1 MTRAVE
7 LVILRVKPREGWLP
21 LLLLAAIVACLITA
35 VLEVT
40 WVPEDKVVIPAAIG
54 GLLLGS
60 VLAKRPLPTLPA
72 WMLITLYGLLI
83 SLVGLANL
91 WPTWAALQGGWG
103 ALRPFW
109 LQNGA
114 LFIDRVGSWG
124 TAVFNNQSS
133 QETIVFALGLALLSY
148 FLTAFAS
155 WQLFRRY
162 RPFAGLLVMGLALA
176 LNGYFGGGQ
185 IWWLGVFVGLTALLT
200 AVMHYLALTAEWDN
214 RQVDYSDEVRTDL
227 LLHAVPIAA
236 VLLAVALALPG
247 FSIRRLVQSFQQ
259 QPVVQQTEMLLE
271 RAFGGVEAGGGQPRG
286 RDGVGGRGILPR
298 DFLLG
303 NGPELYETVVM
314 TAVVQSDANLAGI
327 HWRALSYDVYTGRGW
342 ALSEERIEPIAAN
355 AAIPLPE
362 VAATGTVSQT
372 VHWVQDERLTR
383 YTLGL
388 PQRFEQPVDAIWR
401 GQTDLVRANGDD
413 TTYTVQT
420 QVSQATPAMLRETA
434 VTDIPP
440 AILARYTALP
450 DGVPPRVLDLAQEV
464 AGSRRNPYDQARAL
478 EQFLRQYD
486 YSLEISA
493 APGSEDPVDYFLFEQ
508 QAGYCDYFA
517 SAMVVLARAVGLPA
531 RLAVGYLAQPA
542 DASGVQTMVQVNG
555 HSWAEIYFAGYGW
568 VEFEPT
574 AAFASPHTG
583 QFGATQPPDFA
594 AQAPDFAEPENL
606 NLPPVPEVVEGR
618 PFPWLPLLAGAAL
631 VWLAWWLW
639 RRAQLPA
646 GADAVVWSYGRWQ
659 QNAARLGQEPRPS
672 QTPQEFLAAF
682 QGFLAGYGRFPRL
695 ARQIEQ
701 LQPHLIQLT
710 NLYVQ
715 RRYAGD
721 EASGRLQALESWQ
734 RVKRPLWLLRIVRRF
749 ATSKR

>member
-1 MTRAVE
+1 M
-7 LVILRVKPREGWLP
+7 
-21 LLLLAAIVACLITA
+21 LLLAAIVACLITA
-35 VLEVT
+35 VLEVA
-40 WVPEDKVVIPAAIG
+40 WVPEDKVVVPAAIG

-60 VLAKRPLPTLPA
+60 VLAKRPLPTLLA

-83 SLVGLANL
+83 SLVGLASL
-91 WPTWAALQGGWG
+91 WPSWTVLQGGWG
-103 ALRPFW
+103 TLRPFW

-114 LFIDRVGSWG
+114 LFLDRVGSWG
-124 TAVFNNQSS
+124 TAVFNGQRSE
-133 QETIVFALGLALLSY
+133 ETIVFALGLALLSY

-303 NGPELYETVVM
+303 NGPELYEMVVM
-314 TAVVQSDANLAGI
+314 TAVVQSEANLAGI

-450 DGVPPRVLDLAQEV
+450 DGVPQRVLDLAQEV
-464 AGSRRNPYDQARAL
+464 AGGRRNPYDQARAL

-542 DASGVQTMVQVNG
+542 DASGVQTMVQING

-618 PFPWLPLLAGAAL
+618 PFPWLPLLAAAAL
-631 VWLAWWLW
+631 AWLIGWLW
-639 RRAQLPA
+639 RRSQLPT
-646 GADAVVWSYGRWQ
+646 GADAVLWSYGRWQ
-659 QNAARLGQEPRPS
+659 QNAIRLGQPPQPS
-672 QTPQEFLAAF
+672 QTPQEFLVAF
-682 QGFLAGYGRFPRL
+682 ERFLAGYGRIPRL
-695 ARQIEQ
+695 ARHIER
-701 LQPHLIQLT
+701 LRPHLVQLT
-710 NLYVQ
+710 DLYVQ